1 MKKRLQLFV
10 LALATTMAGFAQI
23 DARYGVGAVP
33 VVNNRVTFEKTLSI
47 PDGLNE
53 KWAYAKALKWVE
65 NRFVVPTVLSSKIVE
80 QDETNYHLVIQAEEY
95 LTFKRNWIVLDRT
108 RINYLLEIFPAEGGM
123 KVRMTRIK
131 YWYEEERD
139 GGQRFTA
146 EEWITDE
153 QCLNASK
160 TRLLRAT
167 GKFRIKTIDLFTQ
180 LTEDLKKSL

>member
-1 MKKRLQLFV
+1 MKKRLQLIV
-10 LALATTMAGFAQI
+10 LALATTLAGFAQI

-33 VVNNRVTFEKTLSI
+33 VVNNRVTFEKTLPI

-108 RINYLLEIFPAEGGM
+108 RINYLLEITPAEGGM

-167 GKFRIKTIDLFTQ
+167 GKFRIKTIDLFNQ
-180 LTEDLKKSL
+180 LTEELKKSL

>member
-108 RINYLLEIFPAEGGM
+108 RINYLRTTAGM
-123 KVRMTRIK
+123 PHVATTTTNSQNGRT
-131 YWYEEERD
+131 
-139 GGQRFTA
+139 
-146 EEWITDE
+146 TD
-153 QCLNASK
+153 ASPPPGSPINWRK
-160 TRLLRAT
+160 
-167 GKFRIKTIDLFTQ
+167 
-180 LTEDLKKSL
+180 EPS

>member
-1 MKKRLQLFV
+1 MKKRLQLIV
-10 LALATTMAGFAQI
+10 LALATTLAGFAQI

-33 VVNNRVTFEKTLSI
+33 VVNNRVTFEKTFPI

-80 QDETNYHLVIQAEEY
+80 QDETNYHLVVQAEEY

-108 RINYLLEIFPAEGGM
+108 RINYLLEITPAEGGM

-167 GKFRIKTIDLFTQ
+167 GKFRIKTIDLFNQ
-180 LTEDLKKSL
+180 LTEELKKSL